1 MISFSAF
8 ADEFVKIKLAAM
20 PSPAAMQ
27 KILHGIGRSSG
38 KLGKAAVPRSTPMTM
53 KIVGGKMVKT
63 PIRPRAVPPPIP
75 MH

>member
-8 ADEFVKIKLAAM
+8 ADEFVKIAAM

-38 KLGKAAVPRSTPMTM
+38 AMGRAAVPKARHMTM

-63 PIRPRAVPPPIP
+63 PIARRAVPPPIP